1 MYYEIPIPRG
11 ENRPGQPTGAY
22 DLAYDES
29 LRSESGL

>member
-22 DLAYDES
+22 DLAYIK
-29 LRSESGL
+29 SGLN